1 MTTEEFLTKRKPFYL
16 DVESILIK
24 FPDARHS
31 NMTHA
36 EWFADYG
43 MPWLYAIRGYY
54 WKDDTDEYVM
64 LYQNDYQLP
73 NISVEV
79 VSYLFAH
86 FLNIKWIGLGC
97 YKGTPGEIWKPKFKV
112 YRQ

>member
-1 MTTEEFLTKRKPFYL
+1 MTLEEFLIERRPFYL
-16 DVESILIK
+16 DPDSILTK

-31 NMTHA
+31 NMSCA

-43 MPWLYAIRGYY
+43 ISWLYTIRGYY
-54 WKDDTDEYVM
+54 WKDDNDEYIM

-73 NISVEV
+73 NVTVEV
-79 VSYLFAH
+79 LSYLFAH
-86 FLNIKWIGLGC
+86 FTNVKWIGLGC
-97 YKGTPGEIWKPKFKV
+97 YKGKIGEVWKPKFKV